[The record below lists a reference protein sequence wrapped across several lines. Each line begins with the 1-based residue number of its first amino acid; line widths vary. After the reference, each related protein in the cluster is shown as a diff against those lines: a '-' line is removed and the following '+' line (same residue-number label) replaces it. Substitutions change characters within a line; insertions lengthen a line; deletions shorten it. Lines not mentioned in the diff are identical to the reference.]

1 MKVFVFSFL
10 YILSC
15 SLAVAAQEGVV
26 IDFDGSKPYY
36 TPANFHISEVV
47 DDRPSKN
54 SVGSV
59 KDGEVTVKDGL
70 AIALRNYVGNT
81 VPHSA
86 SLPIVMHITRLEVTE
101 KAVGAKRQFDLTMGI
116 AYYTGEAKLVEYS
129 GNAFAQSITD
139 AGSYIEKLI
148 SDNVSGNLKE
158 FDAWVAKNKNTI
170 SAQPTVTVNVSMS
183 GLPENKTH
191 IAYSRNTTLFI
202 TDFEGEPDE
211 ASPGAAATLSG
222 VGMKIQSSTLRNVTK
237 VDVILTVYFDRSRS
251 WMKDHGKNV
260 TTLQHEQL
268 HFDITAIQACMLK
281 RQIEQAAFTP
291 DNFRQ
296 QLKEMLDKVQ
306 AETGNMQNTY
316 DRETAH
322 GTIIDAQES
331 WNARVS
337 TALAEQNCYR

>member
-1 MKVFVFSFL
+1 MKVFVVSFL

-15 SLAVAAQEGVV
+15 SLAVVAQEGVV
-26 IDFDGSKPYY
+26 IDFGGSEPSY
-36 TPANFHISEVV
+36 TPVNFHISEVV
-47 DDRPSKN
+47 DDRPSPN
-54 SVGSV
+54 SMGSV
-59 KDGEVTVKDGL
+59 KEGEVTVKDGL
-70 AIALRNYVGNT
+70 ATALRNYAGNT

-86 SLPIVMHITRLEVTE
+86 SLPVVMHITRLEVTE
-101 KAVGAKRQFDLTMGI
+101 KAVGAKRQFDLAMSV

-129 GNAFAQSITD
+129 GSAFAQSITD
-139 AGSYIEKLI
+139 AGPYIEKLI

-170 SAQPTVTVNVSMS
+170 NAQPTVTVNVSMS
-183 GLPENKTH
+183 GLPENKSH
-191 IAYSRNTTLFI
+191 IAYSRNTKLFI

-222 VGMKIQSSTLRNVTK
+222 VGMKIQSSTLRNNTK

-268 HFDITAIQACMLK
+268 HFDITAIKACMLK
-281 RQIEQAAFTP
+281 RQIEQTAFTP

-306 AETGNMQNTY
+306 AETGDIQNTY

-322 GTIIDAQES
+322 GTIIEAQES
-331 WNARVS
+331 WNERIS
-337 TALAEQNCYR
+337 KLLAEQNCYR